1 MATPGEQPK
10 EVDLLAIDHTE
21 NVNVEKLKD
30 NVKNLED
37 KVETF
42 SWIVRRK
49 YCSLQSYRFGDA
61 IGHYKE
67 KEKFLTMMILLAAS
81 TTSSFAL
88 GTVNASAGY
97 IKVVSVGISLLT
109 TIISGVQKIKNYP
122 DMVDKGM
129 KLASDWR
136 KISNEINLRLNQDE
150 VDDTQITEDVALN
163 TIGDLKVQNISFT
176 FPKTSKIKEA
186 DIRIKNA
193 MRLLDRCV
201 ALKVSGNCTERNVE
215 LMNKEIQILL
225 DPDSATDMEQAT
237 EMSSVATRK

>member
-1 MATPGEQPK
+1 MTTP
-10 EVDLLAIDHTE
+10 VDLDKPVDYLSIEHIE
-21 NVNVEKLKD
+21 NVKVE
-30 NVKNLED
+30 NLED

-81 TTSSFAL
+81 VTSSFAL
-88 GTVNASAGY
+88 GTMNTNAAY
-97 IKVVSVGISLLT
+97 IKAVSVAISLLT
-109 TIISGVQKIKNYP
+109 TVISGVQKIKNYP

-201 ALKVSGNCTERNVE
+201 ALKVSGNCTAHNVE

-225 DPDSATDMEQAT
+225 DPDSVNDGDQMT
-237 EMSSVATRK
+237 EMSSVKTRK

>member
-1 MATPGEQPK
+1 MNIYMATPGEQPK
-10 EVDLLAIDHTE
+10 EVDLLAIDHIE
-21 NVNVEKLKD
+21 NVKVE
-30 NVKNLED
+30 NLED

-109 TIISGVQKIKNYP
+109 TIISGIQKIKNYP

-176 FPKTSKIKEA
+176 FPKTSKIREA

-201 ALKVSGNCTERNVE
+201 ALKVSGNCTAHNVE
-215 LMNKEIQILL
+215 LMNKQIQNLL
-225 DPDSATDMEQAT
+225 DPDSATEMEQAT
-237 EMSSVATRK
+237 EMSSVKTKK

>member
-1 MATPGEQPK
+1 MATPKVPDIKTVPSNTSQK
-10 EVDLLAIDHTE
+10 
-21 NVNVEKLKD
+21 VNVRIE
-30 NVKNLED
+30 NLED

-109 TIISGVQKIKNYP
+109 TIISGIQKIKNYP

-201 ALKVSGNCTERNVE
+201 ALKVSGNCTAHNVE

-225 DPDSATDMEQAT
+225 DPDSATDGDQAA
-237 EMSSVATRK
+237 EMSSVKTRR

>member
-1 MATPGEQPK
+1 MNIYMATPGEQPK

-21 NVNVEKLKD
+21 NVKVE
-30 NVKNLED
+30 NLED

-109 TIISGVQKIKNYP
+109 TIISGIQKI
-122 DMVDKGM
+122 
-129 KLASDWR
+129 
-136 KISNEINLRLNQDE
+136 
-150 VDDTQITEDVALN
+150 
-163 TIGDLKVQNISFT
+163 
-176 FPKTSKIKEA
+176 
-186 DIRIKNA
+186 
-193 MRLLDRCV
+193 
-201 ALKVSGNCTERNVE
+201 
-215 LMNKEIQILL
+215 
-225 DPDSATDMEQAT
+225 
-237 EMSSVATRK
+237 

>member
-1 MATPGEQPK
+1 MATPGEPPK
-10 EVDLLAIDHTE
+10 EEDLLAI
-21 NVNVEKLKD
+21 NPVVNLKVE
-30 NVKNLED
+30 NLED

-201 ALKVSGNCTERNVE
+201 ALKVSGNCTAHNVE

-225 DPDSATDMEQAT
+225 DPDSATDEGQAT
-237 EMSSVATRK
+237 EMSSVKTRK